1 MTGYEWLGAA
11 LMYLLALW
19 VVLSGLDDVFVQAVA
34 FWLRLRGG
42 SGIRTPSESDLRK
55 ARLKRIA
62 VFVPLWREHHVIR
75 RMLEHNLAAVRYP
88 AWDVF
93 VGVYPNDPET
103 GAAVAEAAAL
113 FPNVHLAM
121 CPHPGPT
128 SKADCL
134 NWVYQRML
142 LLEEERRVRFEAV
155 VIHDAEDLIHP
166 ESLRLIAY
174 WLEKYDMVQIPVLP
188 LPTPPREWTHGLYCD
203 EFAQY
208 QSTDIPVRQ
217 FLGGFIASNGV
228 GTGFS
233 RAVLEALA
241 GRDGNR
247 IFEPSCLTED
257 YDAGF
262 RVHALGRPQLFVPIH
277 YAAGGPVA
285 TREYFPRS
293 FRAAIRQRTRWVMG
307 IALQGWE
314 RHGWRVPRN
323 QLYWLWRDRKG
334 VVNNILSPVGNLLLL
349 WGIAEWMWGFSGGR
363 FSPMWI
369 WDLPGMPALCACTL
383 AISAQHLAVRA
394 GCSWRVYG
402 PAFAAAAPLR
412 AIFGNALN
420 CIATVVALW
429 RYFGAK
435 LRGEPLVWLK
445 TDHTYPSRSLLMP
458 HKRRLGEI
466 LVTTRRLRAGE
477 IERAL
482 ATRLPGE
489 RIGECLVRTGRLTE
503 RQLYQALSAQHSLP
517 FGRPSGV
524 SGRAAA
530 LVPPRVARR
539 WRVAPFEAHGG
550 KLFVAGPELPCD
562 EMTEELQRW
571 SRHELRFQLVTPG
584 DYRELAE
591 EHRRVTGPRA
601 STDRPPGASLQQAS
615 GSLPARGA

>member
-62 VFVPLWREHHVIR
+62 VFVPLWREHRVIR

-314 RHGWRVPRN
+314 RHGWRVFHNSSAPSPRGCPA
-323 QLYWLWRDRKG
+323 LHRPPDRAPAPSLEHPDHTVRPSRAKAFARPLAGGVHAHLRAVVRQAAG
-334 VVNNILSPVGNLLLL
+334 VVERIHRPHDEL
-349 WGIAEWMWGFSGGR
+349 
-363 FSPMWI
+363 
-369 WDLPGMPALCACTL
+369 D
-383 AISAQHLAVRA
+383 
-394 GCSWRVYG
+394 
-402 PAFAAAAPLR
+402 
-412 AIFGNALN
+412 
-420 CIATVVALW
+420 VAL
-429 RYFGAK
+429 R
-435 LRGEPLVWLK
+435 V
-445 TDHTYPSRSLLMP
+445 D
-458 HKRRLGEI
+458 
-466 LVTTRRLRAGE
+466 VVQ
-477 IERAL
+477 
-482 ATRLPGE
+482 RLPGHLAGVLHVHVLVHHHDALAE
-489 RIGECLVRTGRLTE
+489 HRLAQAPDGVHHLARVPGYDLRMETRIRLWKTP
-503 RQLYQALSAQHSLP
+503 SAGMRCP
-517 FGRPSGV
+517 APPAT
-524 SGRAAA
+524 AAA
-530 LVPPRVARR
+530 SAAGRCVRWPCPCSNPPWAAGRR
-539 WRVAPFEAHGG
+539 WWWRRSGCG
-550 KLFVAGPELPCD
+550 AG
-562 EMTEELQRW
+562 
-571 SRHELRFQLVTPG
+571 
-584 DYRELAE
+584 
-591 EHRRVTGPRA
+591 
-601 STDRPPGASLQQAS
+601 
-615 GSLPARGA
+615 